1 MLDEH
6 TAWVTDIDHEGRG
19 VARIDGKAVFVPG
32 ALPGEEVRLRRVRRR
47 QRHDEAQLL
56 EVLVAAP
63 GRVTP
68 PCTAF
73 GRCGGCALQHL
84 EPTAQL
90 TLKSQALVQE
100 LERIGRVTP
109 ASVLAPL
116 TGPTQGYRRRAR
128 LGVKNLMR
136 QGRALIG
143 FRERDSALLAD
154 VQRCEVLAEPVG
166 GLCEALGQ
174 LIASLSIADRIPQI
188 EVAIASPVV
197 VLVLRVLQPPSEAD
211 CERLRVFAKQNAVEF
226 WLQSKGPSSAVPLD
240 STASVLRYRLS
251 EFDVT
256 LEFGPLDFVQV
267 NAELNGRMVARAIDL
282 LQIEATHSVLDLYC
296 GLGNFTL
303 PLARRAAQVVGVE
316 GEPALI
322 ARARSNAA
330 LNGITN
336 AQFVVANLMSDS
348 WAREPWAKQR
358 YDRVLLDPPRAGAA
372 DVLGLLAHSQ
382 TERIVYVSC
391 HPATLAR
398 DAGVLVNTHNFCLE
412 SAGVMDMFPHTAHVE
427 SIAVFARS

>member
-1 MLDEH
+1 MTDEH
-6 TAWVTDIDHEGRG
+6 TAWVTDLDHDGRG
-19 VARIDGKAVFVPG
+19 VARIDGKAVFVAG
-32 ALPGEEVRLRRVRRR
+32 ALPGEQVRLRRVRRR

-84 EPTAQL
+84 DPTVQL
-90 TLKSQALVQE
+90 THKSQALVQE
-100 LERIGRVTP
+100 LERIGHVTP

-116 TGPTQGYRRRAR
+116 TGPTQAYRRRAR
-128 LGVKNLMR
+128 LGVKNLSR

-154 VQRCEVLAEPVG
+154 VQRCEVLSDPVG

-188 EVAIASPVV
+188 EVAVATPIV
-197 VLVLRVLQPPSEAD
+197 VLVLRVLAPPSSAD
-211 CERLRVFAKQNAVEF
+211 CERLNEFAAEHRVEF
-226 WLQSKGPSSAVPLD
+226 WLQSKGPSSAVPLQ
-240 STASVLRYRLS
+240 STASVLSYRLD

-267 NAELNGRMVARAIDL
+267 NAELNARMVSHAIEL
-282 LQIEATHSVLDLYC
+282 LQVEAGHSVLDLYC

-303 PLARRAAQVVGVE
+303 PLARTAAEVMGLE

-330 LNGITN
+330 LNGIRN
-336 AQFVVANLMSDS
+336 AQFAVANLLSDT
-348 WAREPWAKQR
+348 WARDPWAKQR

-372 DVLGLLAHSQ
+372 DVLGLLARCQ
-382 TERIVYVSC
+382 AERIVYVSC

-398 DAGVLVNTHNFCLE
+398 DAGVLVNMHGFRLE

-427 SIAVFARS
+427 SIAVFAR